1 MPCSM
6 CGSDQSDYL
15 CQSCKK
21 QICYSHARTA
31 GKTIMC
37 VNCLKDTK
45 PVKKEKNFFESA
57 FIYALVLTI
66 GLTVIFLAGEYA
78 IFGLLDSYSSVL
90 PDTAKNLITL
100 FRGASIMIL
109 AGSAAITALLLL
121 LSRAAK
127 ARTENA
133 GSQRRS

>member
-1 MPCSM
+1 
-6 CGSDQSDYL
+6 
-15 CQSCKK
+15 
-21 QICYSHARTA
+21 
-31 GKTIMC
+31 
-37 VNCLKDTK
+37 
-45 PVKKEKNFFESA
+45 VKKEKNFFESA